1 MSTITVQQQ
10 KSHCKRAETTKFEN
24 DSSNGNVSAPIV
36 TANAK
41 ALETTTTNSE
51 KYRTI
56 YADANC
62 ANELRNIKTCLY
74 GTYVSIVAIVVFI
87 IIVFVVQILLIKLLY
102 LSK

>member
-10 KSHCKRAETTKFEN
+10 KSHCKRAETTKFE

-102 LSK
+102 SSK